1 MPQLLRDI
9 LCVIETF
16 HKYAR
21 EDGDAA
27 TLTCRELKQL
37 IQSEFEDIFQPC
49 AIHAVERNL
58 NLLNV
63 DSNGAISFD
72 EFVLAIFSFLNFC
85 YLDIQSLQNSE
96 PRQGSKPEEMPHD
109 MGLQVM
115 NGTDQWT
122 EGTSQTQDKVVLPLG
137 TASST
142 HLSLKEERAVEHN
155 RVDLQ
160 GHATAHKLPVE
171 TSECSDSKNQQ
182 MKGDEQC
189 QKVAQDV
196 SATDDSRT
204 QPETSKPM
212 AGSEQISSLTKG
224 EGQDK
229 EILQKGD
236 TLAKK
241 QSGTK
246 AGEWFGEQEGSL
258 GTLSSPLEETTQ
270 RPSEDQE
277 VAGEKGV
284 KEHPKAQKPSVQGK
298 DELSSEHVD
307 LPKQAAT
314 QKPFQT
320 QISAAP
326 EDDSRTAETSEPPI
340 QEKEYETR
348 DLSVQGDNR
357 NVSETPMVRVE
368 RKDVRGPEV
377 HQTPGQKQIEEK
389 TQPPALEEP
398 KEDKKYHE
406 LQESSK
412 EKNAGEDSETHELN
426 SEGGE
431 QKDSEIEGAIS
442 PGEEARH
449 AEEGIA
455 EALVNSKN
463 APEAE
468 GTPGTRERTWEL
480 TPSENQS
487 GEKTKMIT
495 KIHDKLVKEDDGYQ
509 GEGPEPMATQN
520 DERSPETPNSLSA
533 EDGDSTSET
542 SDLLVQGDSQSETNP
557 FRGSVQGSDSNNPET
572 QKHLAL
578 SEENRIQEAAVLAV
592 RGEDEQFTE
601 EHAQEHKSQGSG
613 TKGLGPA
620 VEPSGYPDTQEF
632 TVRDETRKF
641 LEPEIPGAPNAGFTN
656 QFSVRQLPTKKD
668 SRKEL
673 KVQSPS
679 SKKEDGALEAQ
690 EDLVKSLDEN
700 NAVSQKTR
708 PETEE
713 PATLEEKIESPQQLA
728 GEQNLSMKEHDPS
741 VSESGLE
748 ETMQR
753 DQELCLVERAAD
765 HSSPLYEAPQERM
778 LQQTHITQGE
788 HQNQAQTAGVSSPEI
803 RRSQSSASLTND
815 SSDCLVFFIDRQA
828 LRKYIREFLPEEAP
842 TGAQQISAPQ
852 ALEDKQGR
860 PQREELEPQ
869 KEASTPKQ

>member
-1 MPQLLRDI
+1 TPEFVKMPQLLRDI

-21 EDGDAA
+21 EDGDAV

-122 EGTSQTQDKVVLPLG
+122 EGTSQTQDKVVVPLG
-137 TASST
+137 KASST

-182 MKGDEQC
+182 MKGDEQS

-284 KEHPKAQKPSVQGK
+284 KEHPTAQKPSVQGK

-377 HQTPGQKQIEEK
+377 HQTAGQKQIEEK

-398 KEDKKYHE
+398 KEYKRYHE

-412 EKNAGEDSETHELN
+412 EKNAREDSETQELN
-426 SEGGE
+426 SEGE

-520 DERSPETPNSLSA
+520 DQRSPETPNSLSA

-620 VEPSGYPDTQEF
+620 VEPSGNPDTQEF

-690 EDLVKSLDEN
+690 EDLVK
-700 NAVSQKTR
+700 R
-708 PETEE
+708 
-713 PATLEEKIESPQQLA
+713 
-728 GEQNLSMKEHDPS
+728 
-741 VSESGLE
+741 
-748 ETMQR
+748 
-753 DQELCLVERAAD
+753 
-765 HSSPLYEAPQERM
+765 
-778 LQQTHITQGE
+778 E

>member
-16 HKYAR
+16 RKYAR

-27 TLTCRELKQL
+27 MLTCTELKQL

-49 AIHAVERNL
+49 ATHAVEKNL
-58 NLLNV
+58 NLLNI

-85 YLDIQSLQNSE
+85 YLDIRSLLNSE
-96 PRQGSKPEEMPHD
+96 PRQVSEPEGMPHG

-122 EGTSQTQDKVVLPLG
+122 ERTSQTQDKVVLPSG

-155 RVDLQ
+155 RVDPQ
-160 GHATAHKLPVE
+160 GHTTAHKLPVE
-171 TSECSDSKNQQ
+171 TSEHSDSKNRHL
-182 MKGDEQC
+182 KGDEQS
-189 QKVAQDV
+189 QKVAQEV
-196 SATDDSRT
+196 SATGDSRT

-212 AGSEQISSLTKG
+212 AGSEQISSRTKG
-224 EGQDK
+224 EGQNK
-229 EILQKGD
+229 ESLQKGD
-236 TLAKK
+236 TLARK
-241 QSGTK
+241 QSGTET
-246 AGEWFGEQEGSL
+246 GEWFGEKEGSL
-258 GTLSSPLEETTQ
+258 GTLHSPLEETTQ
-270 RPSEDQE
+270 RPGGSSENQE
-277 VAGEKGV
+277 AAGEKGV
-284 KEHPKAQKPSVQGK
+284 KEHPKAQEPSVQGK
-298 DELSSEHVD
+298 DEPSSERVN
-307 LPKQAAT
+307 LPKQAAAWKPSQT
-314 QKPFQT
+314 QK
-320 QISAAP
+320 SAAP
-326 EDDSRTAETSEPPI
+326 EDDSRTAETPEPPI

-348 DLSVQGDNR
+348 DLSVQRDNR
-357 NVSETPMVRVE
+357 NVPETPMVRVK

-377 HQTPGQKQIEEK
+377 HQTVGQKQIEEK

-398 KEDKKYHE
+398 TEDKKYHE

-412 EKNAGEDSETHELN
+412 KKNAGEDSETHELN
-426 SEGGE
+426 SEGGV

-449 AEEGIA
+449 AEEGTA

-468 GTPGTRERTWEL
+468 GTPRTRERTQEL
-480 TPSENQS
+480 TPPENQS
-487 GEKTKMIT
+487 GEKNKMIT

-509 GEGPEPMATQN
+509 GEGPEPVATQN
-520 DERSPETPNSLSA
+520 DERSPEIPNSLTA
-533 EDGDSTSET
+533 EDGDSNSET
-542 SDLLVQGDSQSETNP
+542 SDLFVQGDSQSQANP

-578 SEENRIQEAAVLAV
+578 SKEKRIQEAAVLAV
-592 RGEDEQFTE
+592 RGEDKRVTE
-601 EHAQEHKSQGSG
+601 EHAQKHKGQGSG
-613 TKGLGPA
+613 TTGRGPA
-620 VEPSGYPDTQEF
+620 VEPRGHPDTQ
-632 TVRDETRKF
+632 VLIGRDENRRS

-656 QFSVRQLPTKKD
+656 QLSVRQLPTKKD

-679 SKKEDGALEAQ
+679 TKEEEDGALETQ
-690 EDLVKSLDEN
+690 EDLVKTLDEN
-700 NAVSQKTR
+700 NAVSPKTR
-708 PETEE
+708 PT
-713 PATLEEKIESPQQLA
+713 TLEEEIESPQQLT
-728 GEQNLSMKEHDPS
+728 GEQSLSTKDPS

-748 ETMQR
+748 ERMQR
-753 DQELCLVERAAD
+753 DQELCLVERGAE
-765 HSSPLYEAPQERM
+765 HSGPLYEVSQEKM
-778 LQQTHITQGE
+778 LQQTDVTQGE
-788 HQNQAQTAGVSSPEI
+788 HQNQAQTASVSSTEI
-803 RRSQSSASLTND
+803 RRNQLSASLTND

-828 LRKYIREFLPEEAP
+828 LQKYIREFLPDEDP

-869 KEASTPKQ
+869 KEASTSKQ

>member
-16 HKYAR
+16 RKYAR

-37 IQSEFEDIFQPC
+37 IQGEFEDIFQPC
-49 AIHAVERNL
+49 AIHAVEKNL
-58 NLLNV
+58 NLLNT
-63 DSNGAISFD
+63 DSNGAVSFD
-72 EFVLAIFSFLNFC
+72 EFVLAIFNFLNFC
-85 YLDIQSLQNSE
+85 YLDIHSLLNSE
-96 PRQGSKPEEMPHD
+96 PRQVSKPEEMPHD

-122 EGTSQTQDKVVLPLG
+122 EGTSQTQDKVIVPSG

-155 RVDLQ
+155 RMDPQ
-160 GHATAHKLPVE
+160 GHTTAHKLPVE
-171 TSECSDSKNQQ
+171 TSEHSDSKNQHL
-182 MKGDEQC
+182 KGDEQS

-196 SATDDSRT
+196 SATGDSRT
-204 QPETSKPM
+204 QPETSEPM
-212 AGSEQISSLTKG
+212 AGSEQISSLTKR
-224 EGQDK
+224 EGQNK
-229 EILQKGD
+229 EILQKGE
-236 TLAKK
+236 TLARK

-246 AGEWFGEQEGSL
+246 TGEWLGEQEGSM
-258 GTLSSPLEETTQ
+258 GTLSSSLEETTP

-284 KEHPKAQKPSVQGK
+284 KEHPKAQEPSVQEK
-298 DELSSEHVD
+298 DEPRSEHVD
-307 LPKQAAT
+307 LSKQAAARN
-314 QKPFQT
+314 PFQT
-320 QISAAP
+320 QKSAAP
-326 EDDSRTAETSEPPI
+326 EDDSRTAETPEPPE

-348 DLSVQGDNR
+348 DFSVQGDNR

-377 HQTPGQKQIEEK
+377 HQTAGQKKIEEN
-389 TQPPALEEP
+389 TQPPALEDP
-398 KEDKKYHE
+398 TEDKKYHE
-406 LQESSK
+406 PQESSK

-426 SEGGE
+426 SEGRE

-449 AEEGIA
+449 AEEGRA
-455 EALVNSKN
+455 EAPLKSKN

-468 GTPGTRERTWEL
+468 GTPGTRERTREL
-480 TPSENQS
+480 TPPENQS
-487 GEKTKMIT
+487 GEKNKMTT

-509 GEGPEPMATQN
+509 GEGPEPTATQ
-520 DERSPETPNSLSA
+520 DERSPETPNSLTA
-533 EDGDSTSET
+533 EDGASNSET
-542 SDLLVQGDSQSETNP
+542 SDLFVQGDSQSQTNP
-557 FRGSVQGSDSNNPET
+557 FRGSVQESDSNNPET
-572 QKHLAL
+572 LKHVAL
-578 SEENRIQEAAVLAV
+578 SEENRIQEAAMLAV
-592 RGEDEQFTE
+592 RGENEQFRE

-620 VEPSGYPDTQEF
+620 MEPSGHPDTQVF
-632 TVRDETRKF
+632 TVRDENRKF

-656 QFSVRQLPTKKD
+656 QLSVRQLPTKKD
-668 SRKEL
+668 SRKQL

-679 SKKEDGALEAQ
+679 TKEEEDGALEAQ

-713 PATLEEKIESPQQLA
+713 PATLEEEIESTQQLA
-728 GEQNLSMKEHDPS
+728 GEQNLSTKEHDPS

-748 ETMQR
+748 ERMQR
-753 DQELCLVERAAD
+753 NQEFCLVERGAH
-765 HSSPLYEAPQERM
+765 HSSPLYKAPQEKM
-778 LQQTHITQGE
+778 LQQTDVTQGK
-788 HQNQAQTAGVSSPEI
+788 HQNQAQTASVSSPEI
-803 RRSQSSASLTND
+803 RRNQSSASLTND

-828 LRKYIREFLPEEAP
+828 LQKYIREFLPDEDP
-842 TGAQQISAPQ
+842 TGAQISAPQ

>member
-63 DSNGAISFD
+63 DSNGTISFD

-85 YLDIQSLQNSE
+85 YLDIQSLLNSE
-96 PRQGSKPEEMPHD
+96 PRQVSKPEEMPHD

-115 NGTDQWT
+115 TGTDQWT
-122 EGTSQTQDKVVLPLG
+122 EGTSQTQDKMVVPLG

-155 RVDLQ
+155 RVDPQ
-160 GHATAHKLPVE
+160 GHTTAHQLPVE
-171 TSECSDSKNQQ
+171 TSEHSDSKNQHLE
-182 MKGDEQC
+182 GDEQS

-196 SATDDSRT
+196 SATNDSRT
-204 QPETSKPM
+204 QPETSNPM
-212 AGSEQISSLTKG
+212 AGSEQISSLTKR

-236 TLAKK
+236 TLARK

-298 DELSSEHVD
+298 DEPSSEHVD

-348 DLSVQGDNR
+348 GLLVQGDNR
-357 NVSETPMVRVE
+357 TVSETPMVRVE

-398 KEDKKYHE
+398 TEDKKCHE
-406 LQESSK
+406 LQESLK
-412 EKNAGEDSETHELN
+412 EKNAGEDSETQELN

-468 GTPGTRERTWEL
+468 GTPGTKERTWEL

-487 GEKTKMIT
+487 GEKNKMIT

-533 EDGDSTSET
+533 EDGDSNSKT

-620 VEPSGYPDTQEF
+620 VEPSGHRDTQVF

-656 QFSVRQLPTKKD
+656 QLSVRQLPTKKD

-679 SKKEDGALEAQ
+679 PKEEDGALEAQ

-700 NAVSQKTR
+700 NAVSQKTH

-713 PATLEEKIESPQQLA
+713 PATLEEKIESPQQLG
-728 GEQNLSMKEHDPS
+728 GEQNLSTKEHDPS

-753 DQELCLVERAAD
+753 DQELCLAQTGAD
-765 HSSPLYEAPQERM
+765 HSSPLYEAPQEKM

-788 HQNQAQTAGVSSPEI
+788 HQNQAQTASVSSPEI

-815 SSDCLVFFIDRQA
+815 SSDCLVFFIDRRA
-828 LRKYIREFLPEEAP
+828 LQKYIREFLPEEDP

-852 ALEDKQGR
+852 ALEDKQGH